1 MPGTK
6 QDTICHPSSL
16 PPVLFWSGLPPQAQ
30 HPFCLP
36 TLQMHG
42 YRYRVNVQGFCGI
55 YFVLHFTFAAPR
67 NRFAADSLL
76 LLSFLLFFNY
86 YLYLICIS
94 ASPSSSRCASFL

>member
-1 MPGTK
+1 MTLCISNAWHEAGH
-6 QDTICHPSSL
+6 DL
-16 PPVLFWSGLPPQAQ
+16 PPFLPPSCSVLVWSGLLPQAQ

-76 LLSFLLFFNY
+76 LLSFLLFF
-86 YLYLICIS
+86 
-94 ASPSSSRCASFL
+94 

>member
-1 MPGTK
+1 MTLCISNAWHEAGH
-6 QDTICHPSSL
+6 DL
-16 PPVLFWSGLPPQAQ
+16 PPFLRPSLQFWSGLPPQAQ

-76 LLSFLLFFNY
+76 LLSFLLFF
-86 YLYLICIS
+86 
-94 ASPSSSRCASFL
+94 